1 LRHVSVDRDRIGTAM
16 VVIQLTQA
24 EDSCMESRAA
34 GRFRGDGRV
43 DVEHVLAG
51 SLDMGPDRNG
61 GCGEVSLW
69 L

>member
-1 LRHVSVDRDRIGTAM
+1 M